1 LGVSASEKEY
11 SSLKDFYIGT
21 KVDSKAICECGQ
33 ATADKIMTDEE
44 QTITLAMMQ
53 GDPNAARSLGDKHD
67 ELMDKIAQM
76 TKGCKGK

>member
-1 LGVSASEKEY
+1 
-11 SSLKDFYIGT
+11 
-21 KVDSKAICECGQ
+21 
-33 ATADKIMTDEE
+33 MTDEE